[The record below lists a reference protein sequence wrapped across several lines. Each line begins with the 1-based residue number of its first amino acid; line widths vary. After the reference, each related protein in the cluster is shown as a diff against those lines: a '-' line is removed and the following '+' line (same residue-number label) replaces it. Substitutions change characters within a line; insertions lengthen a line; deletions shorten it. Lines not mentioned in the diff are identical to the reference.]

1 MPVALGVRL
10 TNRNRLAQ
18 PRRRR
23 SSRPPRSRRHMWI
36 RPKTPITLPL
46 GNYPIVTA
54 PVLDRPRRAA
64 EQGERAG
71 LRFETIS
78 SEEEFARLAG
88 EWDRLVR
95 AMPRPSPFLLH
106 GWLLEWWRH
115 YGEGCRLS
123 VQAAFRGEALVGALP
138 LVAFTRRGLRV
149 LTFVGARQS

>member
-1 MPVALGVRL
+1 MAKEEAVVGPGGEEAQRSAEPSMPVALGVRL

-78 SEEEFARLAG
+78 SEEGFARLAG

-95 AMPRPSPFLLH
+95 AMPRPSP
-106 GWLLEWWRH
+106 
-115 YGEGCRLS
+115 
-123 VQAAFRGEALVGALP
+123 
-138 LVAFTRRGLRV
+138 
-149 LTFVGARQS
+149 